1 MHYVAHM
8 VQEKQCRSYMKV
20 LNKRA
25 PLLGDRFY
33 NTRLSRAITNGE
45 ASKMEIQSHN
55 WKGELCRP
63 SRSRLKEFLSL
74 VLAS

>member
-45 ASKMEIQSHN
+45 ASKMGSTGREDYVARAVQD
-55 WKGELCRP
+55 
-63 SRSRLKEFLSL
+63 
-74 VLAS
+74 